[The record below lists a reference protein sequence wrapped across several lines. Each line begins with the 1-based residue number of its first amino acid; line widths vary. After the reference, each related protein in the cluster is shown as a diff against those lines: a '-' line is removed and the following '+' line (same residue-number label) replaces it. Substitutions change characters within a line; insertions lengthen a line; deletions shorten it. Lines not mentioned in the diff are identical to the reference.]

1 MFNHIILRC
10 PVCGTALAAW
20 YQDGV
25 KKVKCPFCLNEISVR
40 PNQEAVKEEATKK
53 ADSPVF
59 I

>member
-1 MFNHIILRC
+1 
-10 PVCGTALAAW
+10 VCGTALAAW